1 MVNWLRFGEIETAG
15 FCTKPG
21 LKMQA
26 DLVKD
31 VMNETFDYIHQI
43 NVNGNETG
51 RITDTKG

>member
-1 MVNWLRFGEIETAG
+1 MNWLRFGEIETAG

>member
-1 MVNWLRFGEIETAG
+1 
-15 FCTKPG
+15 
-21 LKMQA
+21 MQA

-51 RITDTKG
+51 RITDTKGQNKVVQNQFFGSIV